1 MIDWLL
7 ILVLGVL
14 IIASFLDLKYRAVP
28 SVALTSILFIVL
40 IMRIENLQ
48 FGVAAFV
55 FAWFMKDVLSIKQM
69 EFGVADIK
77 ILAMIGLLVS
87 TMNGFL
93 ILIGIF
99 ALFQFVYTLAWQL
112 KVGSDK
118 ERPFIPC
125 LLAVYIALLLIGVV
139 V

>member
-1 MIDWLL
+1 MIDWML
-7 ILVLGVL
+7 ILVLGTL
-14 IIASFLDLKYRAVP
+14 IVASYLDLKYRAVP
-28 SVALTSILFIVL
+28 SVFLTSILFIVL
-40 IMRIENLQ
+40 VMRIENLQ
-48 FGVAAFV
+48 FGVMAFV

-77 ILAMIGLLVS
+77 ILTMIGLLIS

-93 ILIGIF
+93 IFIGIF
-99 ALFQFVYTLAWQL
+99 AIFQFIYTLVWQW

-125 LLAVYIALLLIGVV
+125 LLAVYIALLLIEVSL
-139 V
+139 